1 MIDKLGKGAR
11 LIEGLPTNSAVNM
24 APSQRKDKKAKVS
37 ATSKTVME
45 NGHIDNSDNP
55 ETLIGSQYGMAK
67 HKRKEPEML
76 SMNGAFDDM
85 PILGLPAQN
94 RPEDDEISERRKK
107 KQIESMV
114 PDLDDME
121 SGDVVMDN

>member
-1 MIDKLGKGAR
+1 MYLMVC
-11 LIEGLPTNSAVNM
+11 LYSVVNM

-94 RPEDDEISERRKK
+94 RPEDDGKFSFLFLLFCNAFYIGIVLCVCSF
-107 KQIESMV
+107 
-114 PDLDDME
+114 L
-121 SGDVVMDN
+121 